1 VSVDRALFR
10 VERARSRAAALVRSA
25 LGLKRTVYVNE
36 RHAEYRRYW
45 EEGARLLG
53 GGLVPVTDEVWEVR
67 RGNRAVRLSN
77 YFVPLD
83 DPVTLR
89 LAGDKAYCYRLAVDA
104 GVPVTP
110 HAIVNAGEVDAARRF
125 VGEHEPPF
133 VVKPARGS
141 SSGLGIS
148 TLLESWGEVR
158 RALALASLYDRRAIV
173 ERMIPGES
181 CRLLFLGGACIHAVR
196 RRGVRVTGDG
206 RRSVAELLRAGG
218 HSALTGDRNT
228 RFTLRAQ
235 GRGIDNVPAPGEELL
250 ARGLPPE
257 ESTAREL
264 RTVYTETIT
273 ERCSPLLL
281 SELARIV
288 HALGSRFAGVDIVAT
303 DVSRPLSETGGMFL
317 EINTTPGIH
326 HHYIT
331 QEDFAPNPVARQVLT
346 HLLDG
351 ARPEER

>member
-1 VSVDRALFR
+1 
-10 VERARSRAAALVRSA
+10 
-25 LGLKRTVYVNE
+25 
-36 RHAEYRRYW
+36 
-45 EEGARLLG
+45 
-53 GGLVPVTDEVWEVR
+53 
-67 RGNRAVRLSN
+67 
-77 YFVPLD
+77 
-83 DPVTLR
+83 
-89 LAGDKAYCYRLAVDA
+89 
-104 GVPVTP
+104 VTP
-110 HAIVNAGEVDAARRF
+110 HGVVSAGDLAAAHRF
-125 VGEHEPPF
+125 VDQQEPPF
-133 VVKPARGS
+133 VVKPAQGS

-148 TLLESWGEVR
+148 TLLESWGDVL

-173 ERMIPGES
+173 ERMVPGES

-235 GRGIDNVPAPGEELL
+235 GRGIGSVPAPGEELL

-257 ESTAREL
+257 ESSAREL

-273 ERCSPLLL
+273 GHCSPLLFA
-281 SELARIV
+281 ELARIV
-288 HALGSRFAGVDIVAT
+288 HALGSDFAGVDIITT
-303 DVSRPLSETGGMFL
+303 DVTRPLLETGGTFL

-331 QEDFAPNPVARQVLT
+331 PEDFAPNPVARQVLT